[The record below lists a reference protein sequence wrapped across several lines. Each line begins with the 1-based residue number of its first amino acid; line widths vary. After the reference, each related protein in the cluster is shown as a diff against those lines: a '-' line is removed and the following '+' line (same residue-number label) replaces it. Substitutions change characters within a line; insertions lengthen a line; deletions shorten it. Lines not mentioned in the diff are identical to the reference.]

1 MMEKQFHKRR
11 LTVFINIIKEARG
24 TIPMTQTHLHLMKQR
39 KEKITSE

>member
-11 LTVFINIIKEARG
+11 LTEFINITKETRD
-24 TIPMTQTHLHLMKQR
+24 TIPMTHTHLHVMKQR